1 MRDSVEVVVSSVS
14 IGSPGFVGRER
25 ERLELT
31 AAVDEARRGR
41 GRVILVTGDAGI
53 GKTRL
58 CEEVEGHARAQ
69 GLATFWGH
77 GVDEGAPPYWPW
89 IQLIRGYA
97 RTSMTPEIE
106 QALGPAIDDLAFF
119 APSLRRN
126 ARVAEGSADDPAA
139 LHRLVDAV
147 LTLLRAAGT
156 AQPLVLLLDDLHAA
170 DIASLKLLQ
179 FLALEIHDVPLLVI
193 GSYREAEAG
202 VQPAVGKLLS
212 GIGRRATTI
221 ALKGLDVGA
230 MAEIMRDVTGLE
242 LDDNIVR
249 LLCRRAGGN
258 PLFVR
263 ELARYL
269 RSSSEDDA
277 FARAIMTIP
286 HAIGD
291 LIVGR
296 LGLLSPAAKGVV
308 LAAAVAG
315 MEVEAPLLAA
325 ICTLEPAECLS
336 CIEEA
341 ARIGLAAPGAN
352 GIVFSQALVRQA
364 IYRSIPVAERARLH
378 HAFAVV
384 AAPSYEAAAEP
395 RFAELA
401 HHFALGASFGGWD
414 KVVHYERLAGEHAV
428 KRLAFDEAVVHF
440 SRAHERTANSEPEDR
455 CELLMALSDALLA
468 TGESAR
474 AVEALVEAAEIA
486 RAHGRPRLL
495 ARFALR
501 AGRRGSALHH
511 SPRLVQLC
519 RDALDRLGDEEPAL
533 RAQLMARLAATRP
546 HAERTAMALRAVEI
560 ARAVDDPAA
569 LAATLL
575 GAYHVLDAAEHLEE
589 RLAITS
595 QAEELASGL
604 HRRDLAIEASHAR
617 FLALVELDDLAGAER
632 ELARCALLA
641 RELRSG
647 YYEWLS
653 RTHEATLAL
662 ARGEL
667 TDAERLADEAYRL
680 GERAGA
686 TPEARAR
693 HLLLLWR
700 LRRRQ
705 NRLAELAPRALEMIA
720 VAPEAP
726 IWRVLLA
733 QSRLATQDESG
744 ARELLEMIDVDGLPR
759 DERWL
764 GTLVGLAEISIALGD
779 RSSMSLVRGRLAPF
793 VRRNASIGRGA
804 ALLGPVALTLEQLDV
819 SIGEFAGGVREPA
832 PTGGVIAVEMELT
845 GSEWTVRWGGVSV
858 SIADGK
864 GSRYLAE
871 LVRNPDRELHVAELS
886 ARAAGTGDGGQSA
899 RPAVAV
905 RAQVEELM
913 DVLDEAEQRQHL
925 PRANAARE
933 SIERLTDEMLASSA
947 ARTGPDVERL
957 RQSVTKRLRDA
968 IKKIGAKDALLG
980 RHLDQA
986 VRTGTTCLYAPFVAP
1001 SDPG

>member
-1 MRDSVEVVVSSVS
+1 MVSSVS
-14 IGSPGFVGRER
+14 IGVGRLVGRER

-41 GRVILVTGDAGI
+41 GRVVLITGDAGI
-53 GKTRL
+53 GRTRL
-58 CEEVEGHARAQ
+58 CEEVEAYARAQ
-69 GLATFWGH
+69 GFATFWGH
-77 GVDEGAPPYWPW
+77 GVDDAPPYWPW
-89 IQLIRGYA
+89 IQLIRGFV
-97 RTSMTPEIE
+97 RTCMTPDIE
-106 QALGPAIDDLAFF
+106 RALGPAIDDLAFF
-119 APSLRRN
+119 LPSLRRN
-126 ARVAEGSADDPAA
+126 ARVTELSPDDPAA

-147 LTLLRAAGT
+147 LMLVRAASA

-170 DIASLKLLQ
+170 DVASVKLLE
-179 FLALEIHDVPLLVI
+179 FLALEIHDAPLLVI

-202 VQPAVGKLLS
+202 VRPAVGKLLS
-212 GIGRRATTI
+212 SIGRRATTI
-221 ALKGLDVGA
+221 ALKGLDAGA

-242 LDDNIVR
+242 LDDNIVK

-296 LGLLSPAAKGVV
+296 LGLLSPAAKAVV

-315 MEVEAPLLAA
+315 MEVEASLLAA
-325 ICTLEPAECLS
+325 ICRLEPAECLS
-336 CIEEA
+336 SIEEA
-341 ARIGLAAPGAN
+341 VRIGLAAPGAN
-352 GIVFSQALVRQA
+352 GIAFSQALVRQA

-401 HHFALGASFGGWD
+401 HHFAQGASFGGWD
-414 KVVHYERLAGEHAV
+414 KVVHYERLAGEHAA

-440 SRAHERTANSEPEDR
+440 SRAHERSAKIDPEDR
-455 CELLMALSDALLA
+455 CELLMVLSDALLA

-501 AGRRGSALHH
+501 AGRRGSALRH
-511 SPRLVQLC
+511 SPQFVQLC
-519 RDALDRLGDEEPAL
+519 QDALDRLGDDEPAL
-533 RAQLMARLAATRP
+533 RAQLLARLAATRP
-546 HAERTAMALRAVEI
+546 SAERTSMAMRALAI
-560 ARAVDDPAA
+560 ARSVDDPAA
-569 LAATLL
+569 LADTLL
-575 GAYHVLDAAEHLEE
+575 SAYHVLDGAEYLQE
-589 RLAITS
+589 RLAIAS

-604 HRRDLAIEASHAR
+604 HRRDLVLESSDAHY
-617 FLALVELDDLAGAER
+617 LALVELDDLAGAER
-632 ELARCALLA
+632 ELSRCALLA

-647 YYEWLS
+647 YYEWLT
-653 RTHEATLAL
+653 RTHEAALAL
-662 ARGEL
+662 ARGDL
-667 TDAERLADEAYRL
+667 ADAERLADEGYRL

-686 TPEARAR
+686 TREARVR

-705 NRLAELAPRALEMIA
+705 NRLSELASRALEMIA

-733 QSRLATQDESG
+733 QSRLAAKDESG
-744 ARELLEMIDVDGLPR
+744 ARELLGTIDADGLPR
-759 DERWL
+759 DELWL
-764 GTLVGLAEISIALGD
+764 GTLVGLAEIAIVLGD
-779 RSSMSLVRGRLAPF
+779 LTSMSLVRDRLAPF
-793 VRRNASIGRGA
+793 AGRNAILGRGA
-804 ALLGPVALTLEQLDV
+804 ALIAPVTLTLEQLDV
-819 SIGEFAGGVREPA
+819 AIGKVAGGAREPT
-832 PTGGVIAVEMELT
+832 PTGGMIAVEMELS
-845 GSEWTVRWGGVSV
+845 GSEWIVRWGGVSV
-858 SIADGK
+858 SIADSK

-871 LVRNPDRELHVAELS
+871 LVRHPDRELHVAEL
-886 ARAAGTGDGGQSA
+886 AMRAAGMADDGEAAG
-899 RPAVAV
+899 PEVDAV
-905 RAQVEELM
+905 RSRVEELM
-913 DVLDEAEQRQHL
+913 DVLGEAEQRQHL
-925 PRANAARE
+925 ARANAARE
-933 SIERLTDEMLASSA
+933 SIERLTDEMLASRTK
-947 ARTGPDVERL
+947 RTGPDIERL

-980 RHLDQA
+980 RHLSQA
-986 VRTGTTCLYAPFVAP
+986 LRTGTTCIYSPLVTPNDP
-1001 SDPG
+1001 SG